1 MLPCIIPIALIWRTS
16 IYVIRYDAGGP
27 GTSSSKASSIFSR
40 YDYGRAS
47 WSSGLIPLSWDFA
60 FITLGEILQQQIAR
74 NLCIMQQAFG
84 DIQAYRIMKKGWMV
98 HVIWGEG
105 WYRAYLL
112 LQLLYV
118 FLARNRFHG
127 VLSVYNQQFYH
138 NPSMGSRWT
147 YRFAS
152 RHFNHHLLFI
162 IAQGNLTTMTF
173 WVMLS
178 SQLQL
183 HGIKKNVRFYNG
195 DMIQP
200 LKSTWTRIAK
210 RTLDERIPIAWM
222 WILETVPTG
231 IHWNTDLINHPTCL
245 LDETDVTISWWEW
258 TR

>member
-1 MLPCIIPIALIWRTS
+1 
-16 IYVIRYDAGGP
+16 
-27 GTSSSKASSIFSR
+27 
-40 YDYGRAS
+40 
-47 WSSGLIPLSWDFA
+47 
-60 FITLGEILQQQIAR
+60 
-74 NLCIMQQAFG
+74 
-84 DIQAYRIMKKGWMV
+84 MV

-105 WYRAYLL
+105 WCRAYLL

-162 IAQGNLTTMTF
+162 IAQGYLTTMTF

-183 HGIKKNVRFYNG
+183 HGIKKNVVSLQLYIGHAFFFISFIFCNDY
-195 DMIQP
+195 
-200 LKSTWTRIAK
+200 LSA
-210 RTLDERIPIAWM
+210 IPQRRRDTTF
-222 WILETVPTG
+222 E
-231 IHWNTDLINHPTCL
+231 INMDSHCKK
-245 LDETDVTISWWEW
+245 DAG
-258 TR
+258 